1 MSGNRIAKKQFAPAP
16 PPSILQDVTIICL
29 EFQKKNYIDESS
41 DGFSEEDEE
50 DQKDYRLGGYHP
62 VEVFPHY
69 FLNIFRLVKFLMTVI
84 KFYAKWVGV
93 SIPQFGLSEINHP
106 IVYML

>member
-1 MSGNRIAKKQFAPAP
+1 MQRNSL
-16 PPSILQDVTIICL
+16 LQHLLQVSYKMLTIICL

-62 VEVFPHY
+62 VEVFFSLFFHY
-69 FLNIFRLVKFLMTVI
+69 F
-84 KFYAKWVGV
+84 
-93 SIPQFGLSEINHP
+93 
-106 IVYML
+106 